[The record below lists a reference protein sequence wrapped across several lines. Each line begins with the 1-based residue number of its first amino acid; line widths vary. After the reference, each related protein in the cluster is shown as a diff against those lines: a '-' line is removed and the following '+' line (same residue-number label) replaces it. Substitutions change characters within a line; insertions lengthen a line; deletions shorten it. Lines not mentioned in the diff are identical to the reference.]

1 MKLTAAQ
8 LPFLVIREASRF
20 VGLREVK
27 QNREWDNPATE
38 GRDDELVKELL
49 RIMRP
54 APWEDGW
61 AYCAAFVEGVIAN
74 VLAREGLTE
83 DVKRWRRL
91 MTAGVLQSFENFD
104 RLGLVSHTPEVGSV
118 WLARHGS
125 TRNGHCGIVTH
136 CEPKRMLIGTIEANT
151 SLDSLDP
158 AKDREGDWITTRL
171 SAMRGRGELKTLGFI
186 SPRAMLPL

>member
-1 MKLTAAQ
+1 MSFERYNRQVL
-8 LPFLVIREASRF
+8 LPFIGEEGQRKISASTA
-20 VGLREVK
+20 VVAGCGALG
-27 QNREWDNPATE
+27 T
-38 GRDDELVKELL
+38 
-49 RIMRP
+49 
-54 APWEDGW
+54 
-61 AYCAAFVEGVIAN
+61 VIAN